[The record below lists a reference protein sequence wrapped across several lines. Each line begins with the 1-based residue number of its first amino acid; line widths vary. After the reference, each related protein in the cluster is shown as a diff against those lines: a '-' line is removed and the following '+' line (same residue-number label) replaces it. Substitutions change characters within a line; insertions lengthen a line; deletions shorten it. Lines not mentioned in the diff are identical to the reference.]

1 MKTALSRDDMNA
13 AFRKSGRRMTPQRR
27 AIVEH
32 LACRID
38 HPSARQI
45 YNHLSSR
52 LSSLSLATVYNTLA
66 VLVRLG
72 LIREIEFEAADNR
85 YDTNLAPHLNLVCVR
100 CRSIQDVK
108 LELPVAP
115 ETIRGEFGFEVHDV
129 RFEFR
134 GVCAAC
140 GTHGSD

>member
-1 MKTALSRDDMNA
+1 MKTTLSRDDMNA

-32 LACRID
+32 LACRVD

-45 YNHLSSR
+45 YNHLSPR

-66 VLVRLG
+66 ALVDMG
-72 LIREIEFEAADNR
+72 LVREIEFESADNR

-100 CRSIQDVK
+100 CRSILDVEQ
-108 LELPVAP
+108 ELPAAP
-115 ETIRGEFGFEVHDV
+115 ETIRSELGFEMSD
-129 RFEFR
+129 FR
-134 GVCAAC
+134 LEYRGLCAAC
-140 GTHGSD
+140 RAPGSG